1 VETTSPQV
9 DPKESETQAKKIA
22 SAKLNCSTLQKF
34 FILLITCRFFM
45 IINPQHII
53 GPRIYS
59 RIVSLVPS
67 QTELLYDLGLE
78 DEVKAITKFCVHPA
92 KWYKN
97 KTRIGGT
104 KNVNINAIK
113 KINPDLIIAN
123 KEENVKEQVEE
134 LAKTFDVLV
143 TDVNNFQEALQMIKD
158 IGVLTGKITEA
169 LTIVNKIESKF
180 QNFFGSTIN
189 ERKIKTAYLIWENP
203 FMAAGRNTFIN
214 DMMQY
219 CGLENIFSKQE
230 RYPKITLEDLQNC
243 ELVLLS
249 SEPYPFKEK
258 HLKEMQ
264 AQIPGLKIII
274 VDGEMFS
281 WYGSRLLKA
290 ADYFEKLQKNK
301 VLLY

>member
-1 VETTSPQV
+1 
-9 DPKESETQAKKIA
+9 
-22 SAKLNCSTLQKF
+22 
-34 FILLITCRFFM
+34 M

-78 DEVKAITKFCVHPA
+78 DEVMAITKFCVHPA

-104 KNVNINAIK
+104 KNVNINVIK

-134 LAKTFDVLV
+134 LAQTFDVLV

-158 IGVLTGKITEA
+158 IGTLTGKITET
-169 LTIVNKIESKF
+169 LTIANKIESKF
-180 QNFFGSTIN
+180 QNFAGSTIN
-189 ERKIKTAYLIWENP
+189 NRKIKTAYLIWKNP
-203 FMAAGRNTFIN
+203 YMAAGGNTFIN

-219 CGLENIFSKQE
+219 CGLENIFSNHE

-258 HLKEMQ
+258 HLREIQ
-264 AQIPGLKIII
+264 AQIPGMRIII

-290 ADYFEKLQKNK
+290 ADYFEKFQKNK